1 MILAPVFF
9 RCCVQDGEGGDRLR
23 VIAQAT
29 VAAIANAIHALTGN
43 PAQSLPIKFG

>member
-1 MILAPVFF
+1 MIPASVF
-9 RCCVQDGEGGDRLR
+9 RYCVEDVAGGDRFR
-23 VIAQAT
+23 TIAQAL